1 MTCGRM
7 EKNMIDQITVFLE
20 NSEGRL
26 AALCR
31 TMADAHVDMS
41 ALTIADTTDYGVVRI
56 ICDDPARALEV
67 LNDSN
72 YRAVATKVS
81 AIQVPNR
88 PGGWAEL
95 LETLDAMKLNIE
107 YGYCFSINGETA
119 VDVLKIRGEAQ
130 AADAAKAIEQAG
142 FKLVSQE
149 DLS

>member
-1 MTCGRM
+1 
-7 EKNMIDQITVFLE
+7 MIDQITVFLE

-31 TMADAHVDMS
+31 TLADAKVDMS
-41 ALTIADTTDYGVVRI
+41 AFTIADTTDYGVVRI
-56 ICDDPARALEV
+56 ICDNPSRALEV
-67 LNDSN
+67 LNEAD

-88 PGGWAEL
+88 PGGLAEL
-95 LETLDAMKLNIE
+95 LETLDAINLNIE

-130 AADAAKAIEQAG
+130 AADAAKAIEDAG
-142 FKLVSQE
+142 FKLLTQE
-149 DLS
+149 DLV